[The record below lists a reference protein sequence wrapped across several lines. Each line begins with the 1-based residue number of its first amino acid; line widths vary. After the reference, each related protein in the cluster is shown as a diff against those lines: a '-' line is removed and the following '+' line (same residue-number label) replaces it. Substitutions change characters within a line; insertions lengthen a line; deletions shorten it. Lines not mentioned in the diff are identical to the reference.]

1 MDKDISLGPDE
12 VVLLMPVVSVMGVEL
27 LMYVVKLELL
37 VVSSGT
43 AVLVKFDEDGGRVTV
58 AVAVR
63 LVMLIAVM

>member
-1 MDKDISLGPDE
+1 
-12 VVLLMPVVSVMGVEL
+12 MPVVSVMGVEL
-27 LMYVVKLELL
+27 SMYVVKLELL

-63 LVMLIAVM
+63 LVMLIVVM